1 MAFIQIDFYSNALGM
16 HTHANIILPQKP
28 FKCPDTPNTI
38 AQTCPV
44 LYLLHGQ
51 SDDETA
57 WTRLSSIERYA
68 ERLGWAVI
76 MPTTHRAWYTDS
88 LLGNYFT
95 YVAQELPAVCHNFFP
110 QLSEKREDTYV
121 AGLSM
126 GGYGA
131 FKCALTYPEVYGT
144 AGSLSGALDM
154 HHPNIGP
161 EYNMLFGDHWQGTD
175 NDLFT
180 LAKRC
185 VEANGPKPRMFQ
197 WCGTGDFLY
206 QDNLHF
212 RDYMESLHF
221 PEYHYEESEGDHCW
235 DNWDPKIERFL
246 QWATK
251 QA

>member
-1 MAFIQIDFYSNALGM
+1 M
-16 HTHANIILPQKP
+16 
-28 FKCPDTPNTI
+28 
-38 AQTCPV
+38 
-44 LYLLHGQ
+44 
-51 SDDETA
+51 
-57 WTRLSSIERYA
+57 
-68 ERLGWAVI
+68 
-76 MPTTHRAWYTDS
+76 
-88 LLGNYFT
+88 
-95 YVAQELPAVCHNFFP
+95 CHNFFP

-161 EYNMLFGDHWQGTD
+161 EYNMLFGDHWQGTA

-185 VEANGPKPRMFQ
+185 VEANSPKPRMFQ
-197 WCGTGDFLY
+197 WCGTSDFLY